1 MLNKF
6 SLQRQLSRFSL
17 QKQLII
23 IFSLLAMLVIL
34 ILVPLINK
42 NLNALIDEE
51 MFKTLDTSQSA
62 YIDFDYSPIAKSSDK
77 QIYHMTYDKNTNYLF
92 PPSNLTRDKVLALYP
107 VFADKLNEML
117 KGNKDKIQA
126 KGTLDGD
133 TLYFQITK
141 KDSDSYII
149 SLVYS
154 DYSASL
160 ISSIRQ
166 QIINILYVSFAV
178 IGAIIFIWVSGLIKP
193 LKLIR
198 NYIEDIRKDK
208 QSELKIDRGDE
219 IGFVS
224 DELVAM
230 KEEIDKQSKIK
241 EEMIHNI
248 SHDLKTPIAL
258 IKSYS
263 QSVKDDIYPYG
274 DKNSSMDVIIENADR
289 LDNKVRSL
297 LYLNRLDFLSNEST
311 NNNVNME
318 ELIEHITIQLRGMH
332 PEIEIETD
340 LKDISFKGDEECWR
354 ICVENIIENAYR
366 YVNKKIKIVLKED
379 YLEIYNDGEP
389 IDSDNIEALF
399 QPYEKGTKG
408 QFGLGLSIV
417 HKTCTMY
424 GYNVKAV
431 NQEVGVSFIIE
442 KNIE

>member
-274 DKNSSMDVIIENADR
+274 DKNSSMDIIIENAER
-289 LDNKVRSL
+289 LDGKV
-297 LYLNRLDFLSNEST
+297 RLDFISGENSDSE
-311 NNNVNME
+311 VDMH
-318 ELIEHITIQLRGMH
+318 ELIEHIVIQLQGMH

-340 LKDISFKGDEECWR
+340 LAFVSFKGDEECWR
-354 ICVENIIENAYR
+354 ICVENIVDNAYR
-366 YVNKKIKIVLKED
+366 YVDKKIKIILKND

-389 IDSDNIEALF
+389 IDNDNIEALF

-424 GYNVKAV
+424 GYNVAAV
-431 NQEVGVSFIIE
+431 NQETGVSFIIE
-442 KNIE
+442 KKYN

>member
-1 MLNKF
+1 M
-6 SLQRQLSRFSL
+6 
-17 QKQLII
+17 
-23 IFSLLAMLVIL
+23 IFL
-34 ILVPLINK
+34 
-42 NLNALIDEE
+42 
-51 MFKTLDTSQSA
+51 
-62 YIDFDYSPIAKSSDK
+62 
-77 QIYHMTYDKNTNYLF
+77 
-92 PPSNLTRDKVLALYP
+92 
-107 VFADKLNEML
+107 
-117 KGNKDKIQA
+117 
-126 KGTLDGD
+126 
-133 TLYFQITK
+133 
-141 KDSDSYII
+141 
-149 SLVYS
+149 
-154 DYSASL
+154 
-160 ISSIRQ
+160 
-166 QIINILYVSFAV
+166 
-178 IGAIIFIWVSGLIKP
+178 WVSSLIKP
-193 LKLIR
+193 LKQIR
-198 NYIEDIRKDK
+198 KYIEDIRNDEE
-208 QSELKIDRGDE
+208 SELKINRKDE
-219 IGFVS
+219 IGIVS
-224 DELVAM
+224 DELIAM
-230 KEEIDKQSKIK
+230 KEEINRQSKIK

>member
-51 MFKTLDTSQSA
+51 MFKTLDNSQSA

-274 DKNSSMDVIIENADR
+274 DKNSSMDIIIENAER
-289 LDNKVRSL
+289 LDGKVKSL
-297 LYLNRLDFLSNEST
+297 LYLNRLDFISGENSDSE
-311 NNNVNME
+311 VDMH
-318 ELIEHITIQLRGMH
+318 ELIEHIVIQLQGMH

-340 LKDISFKGDEECWR
+340 LAFVSFKGDEECWR
-354 ICVENIIENAYR
+354 ICVENIVDNAYR
-366 YVNKKIKIVLKED
+366 YVDKKIKIILKND

-389 IDSDNIEALF
+389 IDNDNIESLF

-424 GYNVKAV
+424 GYNVTAV
-431 NQEVGVSFIIE
+431 NQETGVSFIIE
-442 KNIE
+442 KKYN

>member
-1 MLNKF
+1 MF
-6 SLQRQLSRFSL
+6 TRISL
-17 QKQLII
+17 QKQLIV
-23 IFSLLAMLVIL
+23 IFSAIAIMIL
-34 ILVPLINK
+34 FVFLPLIDH
-42 NLNALIDEE
+42 NLSAVIDDE
-51 MFKTLDTSQSA
+51 MYDILDRSLE
-62 YIDFDYSPIAKSSDK
+62 DFYSYHFSPVYGESDK
-77 QIYHMTYDKNTNYLF
+77 QIYHFTYNIT
-92 PPSNLTRDKVLALYP
+92 T
-107 VFADKLNEML
+107 
-117 KGNKDKIQA
+117 
-126 KGTLDGD
+126 D
-133 TLYFQITK
+133 TLYLSQNISPKKERELTLAFSEQLYKMIDKDQVSARNKVKLNDQTIYYQIK
-141 KDSDSYII
+141 KVNSSKYIV

-154 DYSASL
+154 DYSKNL
-160 ISSIRQ
+160 IKNLNE
-166 QIINILYVSFAV
+166 QIIYIFYGILLIVAALLFL
-178 IGAIIFIWVSGLIKP
+178 WVSSLIKP
-193 LKLIR
+193 LKQIR
-198 NYIEDIRKDK
+198 GYINDIKNDRESTLHIKRK
-208 QSELKIDRGDE
+208 DE
-219 IGFVS
+219 IGILS
-224 DELVAM
+224 SSLVEM
-230 KEEIDKQSKIK
+230 KEEIDRQNEIK

-289 LDNKVRSL
+289 LDNKVKSL

-311 NNNVNME
+311 NSNVNME

>member
-274 DKNSSMDVIIENADR
+274 DKNSSMDIIIENAER
-289 LDNKVRSL
+289 LDGKVKSL
-297 LYLNRLDFLSNEST
+297 LYLNRLDFISGENSDSE
-311 NNNVNME
+311 VDMH
-318 ELIEHITIQLRGMH
+318 ELIEHIVIQLQGMH

-340 LKDISFKGDEECWR
+340 LAFVSFKGDEECWR
-354 ICVENIIENAYR
+354 ICVENIVDNAYR
-366 YVNKKIKIVLKED
+366 YVDKKIKIILKND

-389 IDSDNIEALF
+389 IDNDNIEALF

-424 GYNVKAV
+424 GYNVTAI
-431 NQEVGVSFIIE
+431 NQETGVSFIIE
-442 KNIE
+442 KKYK

>member
-1 MLNKF
+1 
-6 SLQRQLSRFSL
+6 
-17 QKQLII
+17 
-23 IFSLLAMLVIL
+23 
-34 ILVPLINK
+34 
-42 NLNALIDEE
+42 
-51 MFKTLDTSQSA
+51 
-62 YIDFDYSPIAKSSDK
+62 
-77 QIYHMTYDKNTNYLF
+77 MTYDKNTNYLF

-263 QSVKDDIYPYG
+263 QK
-274 DKNSSMDVIIENADR
+274 R
-289 LDNKVRSL
+289 
-297 LYLNRLDFLSNEST
+297 
-311 NNNVNME
+311 
-318 ELIEHITIQLRGMH
+318 
-332 PEIEIETD
+332 
-340 LKDISFKGDEECWR
+340 
-354 ICVENIIENAYR
+354 
-366 YVNKKIKIVLKED
+366 
-379 YLEIYNDGEP
+379 
-389 IDSDNIEALF
+389 
-399 QPYEKGTKG
+399 
-408 QFGLGLSIV
+408 
-417 HKTCTMY
+417 
-424 GYNVKAV
+424 
-431 NQEVGVSFIIE
+431 
-442 KNIE
+442 

>member
-274 DKNSSMDVIIENADR
+274 DKNSSMDIIIENAER
-289 LDNKVRSL
+289 LDGKVKSL
-297 LYLNRLDFLSNEST
+297 LYLNRLDFISGENSD
-311 NNNVNME
+311 MH
-318 ELIEHITIQLRGMH
+318 ELIEHIVIQLQGMH

-340 LKDISFKGDEECWR
+340 LAFVSFKGDEECWR
-354 ICVENIIENAYR
+354 ICVENIVDNAYR
-366 YVNKKIKIVLKED
+366 YVDKKIKIILKND

-389 IDSDNIEALF
+389 IDNDNIEALF

-424 GYNVKAV
+424 GYNVTAV
-431 NQEVGVSFIIE
+431 NQETGVSFIIE
-442 KNIE
+442 KKYN